1 MRCSLEVLP
10 QSLRKRSFNLLKQLQ
25 IMRLTILLL
34 SALFLFAFAST
45 VEAQN
50 VNKTITF
57 NSVTLPAGSCY
68 GAAGDGSD
76 PVGTAD
82 FAILVDCDFG
92 DNSLLFGGDW
102 PEASSFS
109 SPGTVNLGPIYSG
122 FPGFSCPVAN
132 LVIGPI
138 AASITTFDVTIEAF
152 ESDDSYCE
160 GPYDGVNTGDGVSDD
175 CYGGITNITLDIT
188 DGSHSFTVGSGAN
201 QITYNYTVTSA
212 ATSNTGTICG
222 QNLACEDLDLSYNLI
237 ESSGASDDDAILCA
251 RSPITFEVTAN
262 EGASP
267 YTYKWASSSTTG
279 SILNTLVP
287 PFAGT
292 FTEYVTVT
300 DANSCSSTI
309 AIPFTVNPLP
319 MPIATS
325 NGLVLEGEDFNLMEI
340 GGGVSYWSWSGPN
353 NFSSTLQNP
362 TVYAATKSA
371 EGDYVVTVT
380 NTENCSG
387 TSATSVIVE
396 SIADVPTL
404 SEWGLIILAL
414 LLMTAGTLYLV
425 QPISSREKV

>member
-1 MRCSLEVLP
+1 
-10 QSLRKRSFNLLKQLQ
+10 
-25 IMRLTILLL
+25 MRLTILFLL
-34 SALFLFAFAST
+34 SLCFYSASYLQAQVTTDPNFAT
-45 VEAQN
+45 VESFPATDPVEISN
-50 VNKTITF
+50 FTVPSGDNRVLIVAVGSNSNNFPT
-57 NSVTLPAGSCY
+57 SVTY
-68 GAAGDGSD
+68 GAMSMTQAVLED
-76 PVGTAD
+76 
-82 FAILVDCDFG
+82 
-92 DNSLLFGGDW
+92 
-102 PEASSFS
+102 
-109 SPGTVNLGPIYSG
+109 
-122 FPGFSCPVAN
+122 
-132 LVIGPI
+132 
-138 AASITTFDVTIEAF
+138 AF
-152 ESDDSYCE
+152 ME
-160 GPYDGVNTGDGVSDD
+160 VSMW
-175 CYGGITNITLDIT
+175 YLTL
-188 DGSHSFTVGSGAN
+188 GSGAA
-201 QITYNYTVTSA
+201 IGPSDIVA
-212 ATSNTGTICG
+212 NTGIYIGAVSFQNVDQTSVFANPTQDSDDIGSNSSSLSVPTTDVKNLVVDAFMSNADPIKTAIHTEIGNNFFLCMGSAVGTGGNVNVEWALNSGTTVG
-222 QNLACEDLDLSYNLI
+222 QAHVAIELIGLECTAPSLSYDLI

-251 RSPITFEVTAN
+251 TSPITFEVTAN

-279 SILNTLVP
+279 SILNSLAP

-292 FTEYVTVT
+292 FIEYVTVT

-425 QPISSREKV
+425 QPTPLSRK